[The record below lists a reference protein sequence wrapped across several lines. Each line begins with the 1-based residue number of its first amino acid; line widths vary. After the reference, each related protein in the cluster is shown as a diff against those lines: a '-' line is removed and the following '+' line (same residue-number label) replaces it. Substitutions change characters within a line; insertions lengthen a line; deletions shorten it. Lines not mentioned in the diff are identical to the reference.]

1 LQYLLNI
8 EITKAIKMPKPYY
21 QNCKEKIQEILRVD
35 HAGEFG
41 AKRIYEGQIA
51 YTKNANDKKLIKHM
65 LDQEAEHLEYFDNQ
79 IKAGKSRPTILMPI
93 WNIFGYTLGAI
104 SAKCGNEAA
113 MLVTESVEEVIV
125 DHYQEQID
133 YLEKSDVKNPLL
145 NKIKKFKQDEADHIH
160 IALENN
166 SSNARFRITTSA
178 IVKTFCKAAI
188 FLSKKI

>member
-1 LQYLLNI
+1 
-8 EITKAIKMPKPYY
+8 MPRPYFS
-21 QNCKEKIQEILRVD
+21 NDKKIQEIIRVD

-79 IKAGKSRPTILMPI
+79 IKNGNARPTALAPI
-93 WNIFGYTLGAI
+93 WNIFGYALGAI
-104 SAKCGNEAA
+104 SAKSGTESA

-133 YLEKSDVKNPLL
+133 YLNSVKNKNQLL
-145 NKIKKFKQDEADHIH
+145 TKIKKFKQDEADHIH
-160 IALENN
+160 IAIENN
-166 SSNARFRITTSA
+166 SANARLHDTMSA
-178 IVKTFCKAAI
+178 IVKTFCNAAI

>member
-1 LQYLLNI
+1 
-8 EITKAIKMPKPYY
+8 MPKPYY
-21 QNCKEKIQEILRVD
+21 PNSKEKIQEIIRVD

-51 YTKNANDKKLIKHM
+51 YTKNSDDKKLIKHM
-65 LDQEAEHLEYFDNQ
+65 LDQEAEHLEYFDSQ
-79 IKAGKSRPTILMPI
+79 IKDGKARPTALMPI
-93 WNIFGYTLGAI
+93 WNGFGYALGAI
-104 SAKCGNEAA
+104 SAKYGNESA

-125 DHYQEQID
+125 NHYQEQIE
-133 YLEKSDVKNPLL
+133 YLEKADPKNPLL

-166 SSNARFRITTSA
+166 SSNARFRGTITTV
-178 IVKTFCKAAI
+178 VKTFCKTAI